1 MNNKLYSFENFN
13 IDVNGSAMYIIV
25 WGLYIGIMIGVLGA
39 LITRV
44 YSNRL
49 ISALV
54 KAGATDSDS
63 AVRIDDLDV
72 KGKAFIKYMLRPGTA
87 LNRILEVSNRDQFPA
102 KEHSKL
108 AKFWHEKFLSEEIP
122 EKIPFDVAK
131 FYLPEDKRIGAEL
144 RFSVEEHP
152 VRNFILAAVG
162 LFAVACFAVFAIPEL
177 LTMFDNFVTQVK
189 PESKYL

>member
-13 IDVNGSAMYIIV
+13 IDVNGSTMYIIV

-44 YSNRL
+44 YSSRL
-49 ISALV
+49 ITALV
-54 KAGATDSDS
+54 KAGASDPDS

-87 LNRILEVSNRDQFPA
+87 LNRILEVSNRDEFPV

-108 AKFWHEKFLSEEIP
+108 AKSWHEKFLSEEIP

-144 RFSVEEHP
+144 RFTVEEHP

>member
-13 IDVNGSAMYIIV
+13 IDVNGASMYIIV
-25 WGLYIGIMIGVLGA
+25 WGLYIGIMLGVLFA

-44 YSNRL
+44 YSGRL
-49 ISALV
+49 IAALV
-54 KAGATDSDS
+54 KAGANDPST
-63 AVRIDDLDV
+63 AVRIDDLDL
-72 KGKAFIKYMLRPGTA
+72 KGKAIVKYMIRPGTV
-87 LNRILEVSNRDQFPA
+87 LSRSLEIANRDEFP
-102 KEHSKL
+102 EVRHS
-108 AKFWHEKFLSEEIP
+108 AIRKFWHEKFLSEEIP
-122 EKIPFDVAK
+122 EKIPYETAK
-131 FYLPEDKRIGAEL
+131 FYLPEEKRISAEL
-144 RFSVEEHP
+144 RYTVEEHP

>member
-13 IDVNGSAMYIIV
+13 IDVNGTSMYVIV
-25 WGLYIGIMIGVLGA
+25 WGLYIGIMLGVLFA

-44 YSNRL
+44 YSARL

-54 KAGATDSDS
+54 KAGASDPGH
-63 AVRIDDLDV
+63 AVRIDDLPV
-72 KGKAFIKYMLRPGTA
+72 RGKALIRYLLKPGSVLLRTVECANREEFPEVKHSA
-87 LNRILEVSNRDQFPA
+87 L
-102 KEHSKL
+102 K
-108 AKFWHEKFLSEEIP
+108 KFWHEKFLSSEVP
-122 EKIPFDVAK
+122 EKIPFDLAK
-131 FYLPEDKRIGAEL
+131 FYIPEERRIAAEL
-144 RFSVEEHP
+144 RFTVEEHP

-189 PESKYL
+189 PESNIL

>member
-13 IDVNGSAMYIIV
+13 IDVNGSTMYIIV

-44 YSNRL
+44 YSSRL
-49 ISALV
+49 ITALV
-54 KAGATDSDS
+54 KAGASDPDS

-87 LNRILEVSNRDQFPA
+87 LNRILEVSNRDEFPV

-108 AKFWHEKFLSEEIP
+108 AKFWHEKFLFEEIP

-144 RFSVEEHP
+144 RFTVEEHP